1 MLQAERKF
9 AVSNESRLFDDLA
22 RVASGALNAVSGIK
36 TETESVMR
44 QHMEQWLAKMNLVT
58 REEFEVVQ
66 AMVAKA
72 RDEQEALLE
81 RIAALEA
88 QLAAQASLPQNGT
101 SAPRRKTAK
110 EDPQD

>member
-1 MLQAERKF
+1 M
-9 AVSNESRLFDDLA
+9 SNESRLFDDLA
-22 RVASGALNAVSGIK
+22 RVASGALNAVSGLK

-44 QHMEQWLAKMNLVT
+44 QHVEQWLAKMNLVT

-72 RDEQEALLE
+72 RDEQEALLA

-88 QLAAQASLPQNGT
+88 RLATPSPGEMV
-101 SAPRRKTAK
+101 AK
-110 EDPQD
+110 AEGGVEE